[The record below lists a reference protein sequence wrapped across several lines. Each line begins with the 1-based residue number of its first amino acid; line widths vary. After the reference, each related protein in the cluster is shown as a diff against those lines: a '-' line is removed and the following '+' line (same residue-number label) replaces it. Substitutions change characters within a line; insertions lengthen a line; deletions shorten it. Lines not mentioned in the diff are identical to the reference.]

1 MYDLKKE
8 YDQFGPW
15 LVEIKSEQD
24 IPPQFFEQQHFFED
38 ALYSFKIPVHQE
50 RRNMKPGMLLYP
62 EVVII
67 QKDFI
72 LHLKI
77 DGERIHAD
85 KMWYTDVLF
94 LTHGGDLLDNFIGL
108 QSIQGEMVIKYNLVS
123 QDVASSVIKLL
134 REIVSPRNAYPIAT
148 ETSDQSLMDKVTYS
162 FYCGT
167 EQILEPLHILAYQ
180 SEKLLT
186 DRKRS
191 SLMDLYHNFTQHKLL
206 RSMIMTDGVDL
217 IIANQGKHIIDVKD
231 TNYKFGHTFIRLDL
245 IESVSITPHAHFPE
259 LNNLILKVGLC
270 DFTLAVDNQFSIN
283 KVTELLHST
292 SLIEEP
298 A

>member
-15 LVEIKSEQD
+15 LIEIKSQED
-24 IPPQFFEQQHFFED
+24 IPPQFSEQQHFFED
-38 ALYSFKIPVHQE
+38 AVYSFKIPVHQE

-67 QKDFI
+67 QQDFI
-72 LHLKI
+72 MHLKI
-77 DGERIHAD
+77 DGERIQAE

-94 LTHGGDLLDNFIGL
+94 LTHGGDLLDNYIGL
-108 QSIQGEMVIKYNLVS
+108 QSIQGEMIIKYNLVS
-123 QDVASSVIKLL
+123 QDVASHVIKLL
-134 REIVSPRNAYPIAT
+134 REIVSPRTSYPIST
-148 ETSDQSLMDKVTYS
+148 ELNDASLLDKVTYS

-167 EQILEPLHILAYQ
+167 EKLLEPLHILAYQ
-180 SEKLLT
+180 SEMMLT
-186 DRKRS
+186 DRKRTS
-191 SLMDLYHNFTQHKLL
+191 IMDLYHNFVQYKLL

-231 TNYKFGHTFIRLDL
+231 ANYKFGHTFIRIGL
-245 IESVSITPHAHFPE
+245 IENVSLEPHPHFPE
-259 LNNLILKVGLC
+259 LNSLIIKVGLC
-270 DFTLAVDNQFSIN
+270 EFTLAVDKAFSIN
-283 KVTELLHST
+283 KVNELLLAT
-292 SLIEEP
+292 KQVNEP

>member
-15 LVEIKSEQD
+15 LVEIQSEQD
-24 IPPQFFEQQHFFED
+24 IPPQFSEQKHFFD
-38 ALYSFKIPVHQE
+38 GAVYSFKIPVHQE

-67 QKDFI
+67 QKEFI
-72 LHLKI
+72 MHLKI
-77 DGERIHAD
+77 DGERIQAE

-94 LTHGGDLLDNFIGL
+94 LTHGGDLLDNYIGL

-123 QDVASSVIKLL
+123 QDVASHVVKLL
-134 REIVSPRNAYPIAT
+134 REIISPRSAYPVAS
-148 ETSDQSLMDKVTYS
+148 ELNDANLLDKVTYS

-167 EQILEPLHILAYQ
+167 EKVLEPLHILAYQ
-180 SEKLLT
+180 SEMRLT
-186 DRKRS
+186 ERKRS
-191 SLMDLYHNFTQHKLL
+191 SIMDLYHNFVQYKLL
-206 RSMIMTDGVDL
+206 RTMIMTDGVDL

-231 TNYKFGHTFIRLDL
+231 ANYKFGHTFIRLGL
-245 IESVSITPHAHFPE
+245 IENLSMKPHAQFPE
-259 LNNLILKVGLC
+259 LNEVVIKVGLC
-270 DFTLAVDNQFSIN
+270 EFTLAVGKDFKLDKVSQMLSI
-283 KVTELLHST
+283 TEQV
-292 SLIEEP
+292 EEP

>member
-15 LVEIKSEQD
+15 LVEIRSEQD
-24 IPPQFFEQQHFFED
+24 IPPQFSEQQHFFDD
-38 ALYSFKIPVHQE
+38 AVYSFKIPVHQE

-67 QKDFI
+67 QNDFI

-77 DGERIHAD
+77 DGERIQAE

-94 LTHGGDLLDNFIGL
+94 LTHGGDLLDNYIGL

-123 QDVASSVIKLL
+123 QDVASHVIKLL
-134 REIVSPRNAYPIAT
+134 REMVSPRKHYPVSN
-148 ETSDQSLMDKVTYS
+148 ELNDHSLLDKVTYS

-167 EQILEPLHILAYQ
+167 EKPIDPLHILAYQ
-180 SEKLLT
+180 SELSLT
-186 DRKRS
+186 ERKRS
-191 SLMDLYHNFTQHKLL
+191 SLMDLYHNFVQYKLL

-217 IIANQGKHIIDVKD
+217 IIANQGKHIIDIKD
-231 TNYKFGHTFIRLDL
+231 ANYKFGHTFIRLGL
-245 IESVSITPHAHFPE
+245 IESIALEPHPNFPE
-259 LNNLILKVGLC
+259 LNVLIIKVALC
-270 DFTLAVDNQFSIN
+270 EFTLAVDKQFSID
-283 KVTELLHST
+283 KVLQLLHN
-292 SLIEEP
+292 IHHVEEMV
-298 A
+298 

>member
-24 IPPQFFEQQHFFED
+24 IPPQFSEQQHFFDD
-38 ALYSFKIPVHQE
+38 AVYSFKIPVHQE

-77 DGERIHAD
+77 DGERIQAE

-94 LTHGGDLLDNFIGL
+94 LTHGGDLLDNYIGL

-123 QDVASSVIKLL
+123 QDVASHVIKLL
-134 REIVSPRNAYPIAT
+134 REMVSPRTRYPVSN
-148 ETSDQSLMDKVTYS
+148 ELNDHSLQDKVTYS

-167 EQILEPLHILAYQ
+167 EKALDPLHILAYQ
-180 SEKLLT
+180 SEFSLT
-186 DRKRS
+186 ERKRS
-191 SLMDLYHNFTQHKLL
+191 SLMDLYHNFVQYKLL

-217 IIANQGKHIIDVKD
+217 IIANQGKHIIDIKD
-231 TNYKFGHTFIRLDL
+231 ANYKFGHTFIRLGL
-245 IESVSITPHAHFPE
+245 IESISLKPHPNFPE
-259 LNNLILKVGLC
+259 LNVLIIKVALC
-270 DFTLAVDNQFSIN
+270 EFTLAVDKDFSID
-283 KVTELLHST
+283 KVLQLLHNT
-292 SLIEEP
+292 HQVEEMV
-298 A
+298 